1 MQISGALLFS
11 TAFGASVVSGAAIQP
26 RASSDRVLVGLTGE
40 KSTNGITQGL
50 EPVKRDNL
58 QARASS
64 DRVLVGL
71 TGEKSTNGITQG
83 LEPVKKRDLEDR
95 QVTAAVV
102 SILGIVGTA
111 ALTEI
116 TTQAVDAAID
126 MVKNLSEWNE
136 AREEFTKATVK
147 GMMDKNPDPTN
158 LVAAVCYNMA
168 YKLETPAN
176 VDSTA
181 SLSFKLG
188 NLHTN
193 FDCMYIKAPNSF
205 YTEGDGGYV
214 NLAYDY
220 SSSRCTF
227 DQTTGDLTCK

>member
-1 MQISGALLFS
+1 MQISGALLLS
-11 TAFGASVVSGAAIQP
+11 TALGASVVFGATIQP
-26 RASSDRVLVGLTGE
+26 RASGDRVLVGLTGE
-40 KSTNGITQGL
+40 KSSNGITQGL
-50 EPVKRDNL
+50 EPVKRDSL
-58 QARASS
+58 QARATG

-71 TGEKSTNGITQG
+71 TGEKSSNGITQG

-111 ALTEI
+111 VLTEL
-116 TTQAVDAAID
+116 TTQAVDAAIEL
-126 MVKNLSEWNE
+126 VKNLSDWNE

-158 LVAAVCYNMA
+158 LVAAACYNKA

-188 NLHTN
+188 SLHTN

-205 YTEGDGGYV
+205 YTEGDNGYV

-220 SSSRCTF
+220 FGDRCTY
-227 DQTTGDLTCK
+227 DKSTGDLTCK